1 MAATWMTFTTIP
13 ENKKRSPIGKM
24 TAATGKAIASP
35 LVLQQRGE
43 KVPERD
49 RRFEERVG
57 PIAVSEV

>member
-49 RRFEERVG
+49 GRFEE
-57 PIAVSEV
+57 I